1 MTDEKPITSFLC
13 HKLDK
18 KKAVQVVK
26 MLANEIE
33 DPRTK
38 REVASLPVI
47 PTAGVQKNH
56 LIACSGNAR
65 IFVVNIKTGQ
75 SWEWQEWM

>member
-1 MTDEKPITSFLC
+1 MTNEQPITKFLC

-18 KKAVQVVK
+18 KKAMRVVK

-33 DPRTK
+33 DLSTK
-38 REVASLPVI
+38 REVAALPVT

-56 LIACSGNAR
+56 LVACSGNTR
-65 IFVVNIKTGQ
+65 VFVVNIKTGQ